1 MFASLY
7 YYAIFR
13 IKNCKEGKKLS
24 LEKEFSG
31 HSGKVI
37 ISRKIY
43 ALVKFTI
50 LAQKLQNTMTLMSM
64 YYDSSLHCAWSK
76 KNYLHILIG
85 KIWPHIFKW
94 CANIQK
100 CRYLTIESPVSK
112 TRWHRKSKNQQICLV
127 AKEP

>member
-13 IKNCKEGKKLS
+13 IINCKEGKKLS

-100 CRYLTIESPVSK
+100 
-112 TRWHRKSKNQQICLV
+112 
-127 AKEP
+127 